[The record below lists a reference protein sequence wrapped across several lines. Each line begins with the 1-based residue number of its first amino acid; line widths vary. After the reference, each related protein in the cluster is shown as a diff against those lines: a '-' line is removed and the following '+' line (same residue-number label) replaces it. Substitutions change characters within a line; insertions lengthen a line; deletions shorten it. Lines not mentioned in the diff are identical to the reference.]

1 METSLIYSDR
11 RCGDVAGV
19 FPLLER
25 GAAVVTRRGA
35 ICRLK
40 DSQLHPLLEPW
51 VGNAVPRGAGRLCPS
66 RTH

>member
-1 METSLIYSDR
+1 MEISLIYSDR

-40 DSQLHPLLEPW
+40 DSSCTLSWSPGWETLSP
-51 VGNAVPRGAGRLCPS
+51 GVPGRLCPS